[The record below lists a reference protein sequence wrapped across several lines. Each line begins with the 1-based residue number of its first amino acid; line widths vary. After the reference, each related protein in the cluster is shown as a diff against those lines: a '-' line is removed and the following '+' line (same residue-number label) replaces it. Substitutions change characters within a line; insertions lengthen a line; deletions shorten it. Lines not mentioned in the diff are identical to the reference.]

1 MSTVYNLE
9 SIISEEDM
17 EYLDSLANKLILKAD
32 ELSQLDD
39 RVSLS
44 QYFKEE
50 ITKSIQSSKL
60 NEKRKLVLVKA
71 LLYTECLIQL
81 ASAGKSIPPGLNHL
95 CPGGLDKRV
104 IKIFSLVER
113 YGYLFYVFSAFNAY
127 LKYFAL
133 DYYASINFDLNFK

>member
-17 EYLDSLANKLILKAD
+17 EYLDSLANNLILKAD

-113 YGYLFYVFSAFNAY
+113 SGYLFYVFSAFNAY
-127 LKYFAL
+127 LMYFEL

>member
-17 EYLDSLANKLILKAD
+17 EYLDSLANNLILKAD

-50 ITKSIQSSKL
+50 ITKLIQSSKL

-127 LKYFAL
+127 LKYFEL

>member
-9 SIISEEDM
+9 SIISEEDL
-17 EYLDSLANKLILKAD
+17 EYLDSLANNLILKAD

-50 ITKSIQSSKL
+50 ITKLIQSSKL

-104 IKIFSLVER
+104 IKRFSLVER
-113 YGYLFYVFSAFNAY
+113 YGYLLYVVLTCCARLLCIY
-127 LKYFAL
+127 KYR
-133 DYYASINFDLNFK
+133 S